1 MEWSEEKCFQLISVY
16 QQHEL
21 LWQARH
27 PQHYNKLKKQDAWE
41 EIAQEINTD
50 AEECKKKMGS
60 LLSSFR
66 RENAKIKRSRGTGT
80 GRFLSK
86 KNVHYTGLSNLFY
99 SYLQ

>member
-27 PQHYNKLKKQDAWE
+27 PQHYNKLKKQDTWE

-50 AEECKKKMGS
+50 PVS
-60 LLSSFR
+60 YTHLDVY
-66 RENAKIKRSRGTGT
+66 KRQT
-80 GRFLSK
+80 
-86 KNVHYTGLSNLFY
+86 
-99 SYLQ
+99 